1 MEWNKVPRNRPCIY
15 GQLIFDKEAEA
26 NSAKRYR
33 KNISPPW
40 DGQGFLH
47 VTLKAW
53 ITKEKLI
60 NESWAKFLK
69 IAFQKKIVREL
80 KSKLQD
86 GGKTKYLTTY
96 I

>member
-1 MEWNKVPRNRPCIY
+1 MERSEIEPHKY
-15 GQLIFDKEAEA
+15 SQLIFDKEAEA

-33 KNISPPW
+33 KNILPPW
-40 DGQGFLH
+40 DGQDFLH

-60 NESWAKFLK
+60 NENWAKFLK
-69 IAFQKKIVREL
+69 IAFQKKIIREL

-86 GGKTKYLTTY
+86 AGGG
-96 I
+96 